1 MSASDEDDDFS
12 SDIAYETGDEN
23 SDFKKRKVVRLAF
36 TKSYAP
42 DWVER
47 DAFREFYQNW
57 YQSFRQLH
65 YV

>member
-47 DAFREFYQNW
+47 DAFREF
-57 YQSFRQLH
+57 
-65 YV
+65 